1 MGHVILETVL
11 DTLKL
16 LPFLFLTYLLM
27 EWLENKTGERVQH
40 WIERSGKVGPLLGG
54 ALGVVPQCGFSAAAA
69 GLYSGGVITVGTLL
83 AIFLSTSDE
92 MLPILLSEGVAPLTV
107 LRIVGTKVAFAVL
120 FGFLFDVCFLRYR
133 KRELSIHDL
142 CERSHCHCE
151 DEEKS
156 ILRSALHHTVQ
167 ITLFLLVV
175 SLVLHTVIYFVG
187 EDTISAWIVDLPVV
201 GNLISALVGL
211 IPNCASSVVITK
223 LYVDGVISAGAMMS
237 GLLTGSGI
245 GILVLFRTHP
255 SRRHSLLI
263 LTALYIIG
271 VLCGILL
278 DLTGLGTLLIG
289 TL

>member
-27 EWLENKTGERVQH
+27 EWLENKTGDRVQH

-54 ALGVVPQCGFSAAAA
+54 VLGVVPQCGFSAAAA
-69 GLYSGGVITVGTLL
+69 SLYSGGVITVGTLL

-107 LRIVGTKVAFAVL
+107 LRILGTKVALAVL
-120 FGFLFDVCFLRYR
+120 FGFLLDLCFFRR
-133 KRELSIHDL
+133 PSHDLSIHDL

-151 DEEKS
+151 EEDKS

-167 ITLFLLVV
+167 IVVFLFLV
-175 SLVLHTVIYFVG
+175 SLALHAVIYFVG

-201 GNLISALVGL
+201 GNLVAALVGL

-245 GILVLFRTHP
+245 GILVLFRSHP
-255 SRRHSLLI
+255 KRRHSLLLLGI
-263 LTALYIIG
+263 LYAIG
-271 VLCGILL
+271 ALCGILL
-278 DLTGLGTLLIG
+278 DVTGLGTLLIG
-289 TL
+289 TI